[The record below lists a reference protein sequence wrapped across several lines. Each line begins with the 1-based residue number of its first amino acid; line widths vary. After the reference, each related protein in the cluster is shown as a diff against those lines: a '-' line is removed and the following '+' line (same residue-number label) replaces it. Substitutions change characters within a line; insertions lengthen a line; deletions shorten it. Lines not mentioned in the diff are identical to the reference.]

1 MQSPFRKP
9 FADPY
14 VKVALIHTGKRV
26 RKKKTSTRKCDLNP
40 VFNEAVS
47 FDLSLEMLNNVDLLL
62 SVMHENEPVGC
73 VLIGAHA
80 KDKELEHWK
89 EMRTAARPVANWHS
103 LQEPKKFY

>member
-47 FDLSLEMLNNVDLLL
+47 FDLSLEMF
-62 SVMHENEPVGC
+62 EQC
-73 VLIGAHA
+73 
-80 KDKELEHWK
+80 
-89 EMRTAARPVANWHS
+89 
-103 LQEPKKFY
+103 